1 MHASSVSGEKLR
13 RDGITRQV
21 GGGSVSEQLGWSLNR
36 RQFLKTVG
44 VAGGVLVVPS
54 SMLAAC
60 GDGGEAADGELALVR
75 YQLDW
80 LKNSQFSGFYI
91 ADSKGYYANE
101 GVQVRLLPGADV
113 ASHEAVVA
121 GGGAEMG
128 TSSFLSRIVDAVN
141 AGSDLVVVGAGLQQ
155 SPIGLMSMA
164 DNPIQSAEDI
174 LGKKIGLQEGS
185 TSEIKLILELN
196 GLDPEDWTEV
206 PVGFDPSPLL
216 EGQVDAYYAYLTS
229 QPLIFESQG
238 LHEGEDFVVVSFQD
252 LGWYQYGMLAI
263 TKRSYLE
270 ENRDDVVGF
279 MRATIMGWE
288 ETVQDPD
295 AGIRL
300 TMDEYGKDL
309 GLDEET
315 ERQSLQ
321 AQLPLMQSDLT
332 NEKGLYWMDL
342 ELLAGPMYEALS
354 KGGRDQLPE
363 PDSLVDLSVLE
374 EAYGGKTS
382 LLSD

>member
-1 MHASSVSGEKLR
+1 MREWL
-13 RDGITRQV
+13 
-21 GGGSVSEQLGWSLNR
+21 GSSLNR
-36 RQFLKTVG
+36 RDFLKSAAA
-44 VAGGVLVVPS
+44 AGGVLAIPS
-54 SMLAAC
+54 SLLAAC
-60 GDGGEAADGELALVR
+60 GSDGGGGDAAQLALVR

-80 LKNSQFSGFYI
+80 IKNAQFSGFYI
-91 ADSKGYYANE
+91 ADSKGYYADE
-101 GVQVRLLPGADV
+101 GVRVQLLPGADV

-164 DNPIQSAEDI
+164 DNPVQSAEDI
-174 LGKKIGLQEGS
+174 LGKRIGLQEGS

-196 GLDPEDWTEV
+196 GLDPNDWTEV

-216 EGQVDAYYAYLTS
+216 DGQVDAYYAYLTS

-238 LHEGEDFVVVSFQD
+238 LQLGTDFVVVSFQD

-263 TKRSYLE
+263 TQRSYLE
-270 ENRDDVVGF
+270 DSREQVVGF
-279 MRATIMGWE
+279 MRATIKGWE
-288 ETVQDPD
+288 ETVQNPD
-295 AGIRL
+295 EGIRL
-300 TMDEYGKDL
+300 TIDEYGKDL
-309 GLDEET
+309 GLDEQT
-315 ERQSLQ
+315 ESDSLQ

-332 NEKGLYWMDL
+332 AQKGLYWMDL
-342 ELLAGPMYEALS
+342 ELLSGPMYEALS

-363 PDSLVDLSVLE
+363 PGALVDLTVLE
-374 EAYGGKTS
+374 DVYGGKTS
-382 LLSD
+382 LLGA